1 MTDQEWL
8 AYRDKLAVIEQP
20 TGAEIAECLGALLER
35 LNTVIV
41 SYVNRGNDDTQALIK
56 RIDAFRVAV
65 ADVRTILE
73 DHDRRLGHERTAGN
87 G

>member
-1 MTDQEWL
+1 MTDLEWL
-8 AYRDKLAVIEQP
+8 AYRDRLASLEHP
-20 TGAEIAECLGALLER
+20 TGADVAECLGALLER

-56 RIDAFRVAV
+56 RIDSFRTAI

-73 DHDRRLGHERTAGN
+73 DHDRRLGQEREAGQ
-87 G
+87 